1 MTGKILKNSIFCFS
15 SHVPHVLNW
24 RRCNGSMWTPWRPW
38 HVQHVTTPVRRP
50 RARAYI
56 TRHLLVPEA
65 SQADTWLTPTRA
77 LWARVG
83 ATGHHAVVL
92 SPLGVRIALVART
105 CLGRVGVNYVTDAPR
120 GSRSCRTR
128 TGLTRRG
135 IPLGVG
141 DSHGPYERPAHSR
154 LAPRAHTVRAWGLV
168 GLVRPRGAPRGACS
182 DAVRASRGLSMRDVG
197 STCARVVATRRALLP
212 PPLGMHN
219 GHVPGLRW
227 APRVSGAAHGATR
240 RSTTLTQ
247 MHPVHAPTF
256 EAAVRGAE
264 THPVTPDTLGTRVV
278 AVLGSLIVAVGW

>member
-1 MTGKILKNSIFCFS
+1 MLPVVCRDRREIFVGVGD
-15 SHVPHVLNW
+15 SHGPRGGSEPS
-24 RRCNGSMWTPWRPW
+24 RRA
-38 HVQHVTTPVRRP
+38 H
-50 RARAYI
+50 RARGAY
-56 TRHLLVPEA
+56 
-65 SQADTWLTPTRA
+65 
-77 LWARVG
+77 
-83 ATGHHAVVL
+83 VL
-92 SPLGVRIALVART
+92 GE
-105 CLGRVGVNYVTDAPR
+105 GGVNYVTDAPR

-247 MHPVHAPTF
+247 MDPVRALTRRD
-256 EAAVRGAE
+256 ALRGAE